1 MRYFLKQNAFFELQ
15 YLLQSL
21 IEYWVHSLSDVVSM
35 KSLSSEM
42 LRKVTAMNIK
52 YISIRKNIPGSIH
65 KVSEVAI
72 VGSIIQHSI
81 PVKDSK

>member
-21 IEYWVHSLSDVVSM
+21 IEYWVHSLSEVVSM

-42 LRKVTAMNIK
+42 LRKVTAMNI
-52 YISIRKNIPGSIH
+52 IFQSEKNIPGSIH

-72 VGSIIQHSI
+72 VGPIIQHSI
-81 PVKDSK
+81 PVQ